1 MEYIDKNKS
10 REKAHKLIKEFLKEC
25 FDKQEDCSADL
36 YSVLKGNFKN
46 DLKNILLE
54 DSNNH
59 CCYCMR
65 DLKGP
70 TLEHVIPQKV
80 KSQEDF
86 SKYFEIE
93 SKLDKENI
101 ILETEFLNNPKD
113 VPPFPHT
120 VAYENLIPSCSGHL
134 ASRGSKSCNNYRGDK
149 FIQPLVFRQGI
160 HNEIKYKINGFV
172 EWTEEDLGTVFPTIT
187 SLGLNS
193 LELKAIRRIWYYLS
207 SKNLSCDESNKD
219 EVINGI
225 ITELDDGDQML
236 EMLMN
241 FKKTEYWK
249 LLSQYTYFNNVELFV
264 E

>member
-1 MEYIDKNKS
+1 MEYIDKDKS
-10 REKAHKLIKEFLKEC
+10 RNKAHELIKSFLEEQEEC
-25 FDKQEDCSADL
+25 SEDL
-36 YSVLKGNFKN
+36 YSTFQGDFRQRLKEMLLN
-46 DLKNILLE
+46 DSDNR
-54 DSNNH
+54 

-65 DLKGP
+65 DLKAT
-70 TLEHVIPQKV
+70 TLEHVIPRSV
-80 KSQEDF
+80 NNQEGF

-101 ILETEFLNNPKD
+101 ILEREFLNNSGN

-172 EWTEEDLGTVFPTIT
+172 EWIKEEADIPTVI
-187 SLGLNS
+187 SLGLNCP
-193 LELKAIRRIWYYLS
+193 ELKAIRRIWYYLS
-207 SKNLSCDESNKD
+207 SHNLSCDESNKD
-219 EVINGI
+219 KVIYDI
-225 ITELDDGDQML
+225 ITELENEDML
-236 EMLMN
+236 DMLIN
-241 FKKTEYWK
+241 FTNVEYWR

>member
-86 SKYFEIE
+86 SKYFEMD
-93 SKLDKENI
+93 SRLDSENI
-101 ILETEFLNNPKD
+101 MLEAEFIINPKET
-113 VPPFPHT
+113 PPFPHT
-120 VAYENLIPSCSGHL
+120 VAYENLIPSCTGKFA
-134 ASRGSKSCNNYRGDK
+134 ASRNSKWCNNYRGDR
-149 FIQPLVFRQGI
+149 FIRPLIFRENI
-160 HNEIKYKINGFV
+160 HNEIKYKINGSIV
-172 EWTEEDLGTVFPTIT
+172 WSEDRADVFPTVNI
-187 SLGLNS
+187 LGLNC

-207 SKNLSCDESNKD
+207 THNLSCDESNKD
-219 EVINGI
+219 RVINDI
-225 ITELDDGDQML
+225 ITITEPQER
-236 EMLMN
+236 EMLLN
-241 FKKTEYWK
+241 FKNKEYWN
-249 LLSQYTYFNNVELFV
+249 LLSQYTYFNNVERF
-264 E
+264 EK

>member
-1 MEYIDKNKS
+1 MEYIDKDKS
-10 REKAHKLIKEFLKEC
+10 RNKAHELIKSFLEEQEEC
-25 FDKQEDCSADL
+25 SEDL
-36 YSVLKGNFKN
+36 YSTFQGDFRQRLKEMLLN
-46 DLKNILLE
+46 DSDNR
-54 DSNNH
+54 

-65 DLKGP
+65 DLKAT
-70 TLEHVIPQKV
+70 TLEHVIPRSV
-80 KSQEDF
+80 NNQEGF

-101 ILETEFLNNPKD
+101 ILEREFLNNSGN

-219 EVINGI
+219 KVINGI